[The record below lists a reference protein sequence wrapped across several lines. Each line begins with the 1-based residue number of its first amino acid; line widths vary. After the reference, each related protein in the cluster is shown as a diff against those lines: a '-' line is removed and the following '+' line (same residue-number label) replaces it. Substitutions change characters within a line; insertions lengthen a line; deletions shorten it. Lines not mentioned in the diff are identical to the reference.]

1 MAEIAGRTTQP
12 AAPAEPETEARPR
25 ALPRWVIT
33 TASVVAMLLLWEFF
47 GKNINPVFGSYPS
60 QIALAFVDLAQSG
73 KLWAALVESLQPFV
87 VGYGLAIL
95 LAVPLGLVIGRFRF
109 AEASLGIYVTAGYA
123 MPLVALV
130 PLLVLWLGLGFKV
143 KAAIVFLMSLF
154 PICINTWLG
163 VTAVPKT
170 LIEVGKSFVAPDS
183 VILRRIILPATLP
196 YIMAGIRLAVGR
208 AVVAMVI
215 AEFFTS
221 ISGLGAIIMNS
232 ANNFD
237 TATMFVPI
245 VLLMVMAI
253 GLNSLIGAVERRVAP
268 WQAEIAGRD
277 QS

>member
-95 LAVPLGLVIGRFRF
+95 LGVPLGLVIGRFRF

-215 AEFFTS
+215 AEFFTG

-245 VLLMVMAI
+245 ILLMVMAI
-253 GLNSLIGAVERRVAP
+253 GLNSLIGYVERKVAP
-268 WQAEIAGRD
+268 WQAEIAGRERE
-277 QS
+277 